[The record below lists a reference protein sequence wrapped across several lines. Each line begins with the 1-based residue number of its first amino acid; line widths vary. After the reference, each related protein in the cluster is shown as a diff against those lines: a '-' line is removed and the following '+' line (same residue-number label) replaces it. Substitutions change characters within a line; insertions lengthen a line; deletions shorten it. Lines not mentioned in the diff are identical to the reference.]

1 MNDEWMNDDRQANSP
16 FHWSNCWL
24 IAFVCFCL
32 DDGIWVTRQDVVR
45 PQRCSFSLFEIQKFA
60 NLSPGPAGLSLGEGQ
75 MKSLGNSVPA
85 VEASGAAEPVVDNEM
100 HPQKNGFYIK
110 FALLISFIAADAYL
124 NSKTEYEAMEMD
136 GKSSIDELSQLQM
149 VLFGSTIILQLSIA
163 SSIFLILCNTF
174 PFQVGVMFPF
184 LKGIFKLFLVLQPAY
199 MILSCAVGGMRL
211 VRTCVFQKTSSKV
224 MCQWTKTCSSSSFS
238 VPNIREWQHRFMG
251 TLVLFNAFGYAQ
263 TGWVCPCRQMHSH
276 ARARIW
282 AY

>member
-1 MNDEWMNDDRQANSP
+1 
-16 FHWSNCWL
+16 
-24 IAFVCFCL
+24 
-32 DDGIWVTRQDVVR
+32 
-45 PQRCSFSLFEIQKFA
+45 
-60 NLSPGPAGLSLGEGQ
+60 
-75 MKSLGNSVPA
+75 MKSLGNSISA

-110 FALLISFIAADAYL
+110 FALLISFLAADAYL
-124 NSKTEYEAMEMD
+124 NSKAEYEAMEMD

-184 LKGIFKLFLVLQPAY
+184 LNGIFKLFLVLQPAY

-224 MCQWTKTCSSSSFS
+224 MCQ
-238 VPNIREWQHRFMG
+238 
-251 TLVLFNAFGYAQ
+251 
-263 TGWVCPCRQMHSH
+263 
-276 ARARIW
+276 
-282 AY
+282 